1 MNLSVILP
9 LASRSGRLFRLL
21 MWVLIIT
28 AAGFSFLLL
37 SLRYWLLPEIEQYRE
52 NIASAISHASGQ
64 NVTIGGI
71 NANWDGFRP
80 HMRLRT
86 IKVHDKEGNIT
97 LLLHQLEGT
106 LSWLS
111 LLHGELQFREIVIEQ
126 PDLIVRRDVAGAIH
140 VAGFAF
146 NRQLTGDENG
156 FSDWLLRQRQVI
168 INNANILWQD
178 DQRDAPELELL
189 VNLRLENRGN
199 HHRFGIRATP
209 PAELAAQLDMRGDFT
224 GESLNIP
231 EQWQGQ
237 LFAQIDHADI
247 AAWRAW
253 LPFPPE
259 MKFKRGIGALR
270 MWAGIDGTDM
280 RKLTVD
286 MRLHNVKTQLAED
299 LPELNLI
306 RLKGR
311 IGWKK
316 INDGTKEAVEL
327 SARGL
332 SASVGEKRELQPV
345 NLLLQMI
352 SSRGR
357 KHGGGIL
364 NIDKL
369 NLDTFAYLADYLPIS
384 QPMRDQLGKVSPRG
398 ELHYMQAKW
407 DGEWPTPEYFSAKG
421 GFANVSMKKSGTLP
435 AFSGIT
441 GNIDISERGGTL
453 NLNSQQVRLELPD
466 VLHEPLVL
474 GTLTG
479 QASWNFLAE
488 EDSIAFQF
496 NNISFSNPH
505 AAGLAYGSYRFIPGK
520 PGLVDLAAHLTRAD
534 ARYLGRYMPV
544 TANRNFQGGLYK
556 LMVAGEFLD
565 ARLQLKGDLADF
577 PFVRRDSG
585 IFRLQMK
592 ASGLALDHI
601 PGWPRIENISGNL
614 QFHGGR
620 MEIDASQADIL
631 DVELSK
637 VKLYIADI
645 TAADAT
651 LESEGE
657 ASGATNEFI
666 KFAAKSNG
674 DSYAS
679 SLANDIGFTGNG
691 KLLFKLDIPLNRPGD
706 IKLTGSYQFLDNQI
720 DLGKRIPNLGK
731 VNGVLTFSD
740 SKIESE
746 NITAQFLGGTVA
758 VSSASMPGGGIRL
771 SATGKAN
778 LDNLIPPAQSRNI
791 GPSQLSWTRYL
802 SGGTDW
808 RAVVQIHNKLVDV
821 SVDSSLQGITSNLP
835 EPFSKVATDVT
846 PLHFER
852 KAVSLDRDVLNL
864 SYGGLVKAK
873 VKRLRDNASNYQV
886 ERGIV
891 SFGTTPLLL
900 PEKMGISVRGTLPL
914 LDLDQ
919 WRSVL
924 KQLSSEAEPSLN
936 PTAIDLRVGAADFLG
951 KRLNDISLNASKDDG
966 LWHSTVTSRE
976 IKGGIS
982 WEPTG
987 NGKVVARLR
996 TLIMPANS
1004 PVSSPDI
1011 VTQTQPLEKNLP
1023 GIDVMADNFIVGEKH
1038 LGSLELIA
1046 NQQDQGWRIEKLH
1059 ITNSDSSLRARGI
1072 WQSHA
1077 IPPRIQA
1084 TITLDAS
1091 DIGNF
1096 LTHLGYPDRVE
1107 RGSGKLEGVLSWNG
1121 LPQSIN
1127 YPTLSGNFKVKARR
1141 GQFPKF
1147 EPGIGRLFGMFDL
1160 RALPRRI
1167 TLDFHD
1173 VFSEGFGFD
1182 DISGDVRIIRG
1193 VAFTDDLRIEG
1204 PAAKIVMDGELN
1216 LETETQK
1223 LHVRVTPSLG
1233 LATPVVGIVSKAL
1246 QNPQSNQYDV
1256 TGTWANPT
1264 VTKILP
1270 EAREYREHER

>member
-1 MNLSVILP
+1 
-9 LASRSGRLFRLL
+9 

-37 SLRYWLLPEIEQYRE
+37 SLRYWLLPEIEQYRK
-52 NIASAISHASGQ
+52 NIASAISQASGQ
-64 NVTIGGI
+64 NVTIGEI

-86 IKVHDKEGNIT
+86 VKVHDKEGNIT
-97 LLLHQLEGT
+97 LLLTQLEGT

-126 PDLIVRRDVAGAIH
+126 PDLIVHRDIAGAIH
-140 VAGFAF
+140 VAGFAL
-146 NRQLTGDENG
+146 NQELSEDENG
-156 FSDWLLRQRQVI
+156 FSDWLLRQRHVS
-168 INNANILWQD
+168 INNANILWRD
-178 DQRDAPELELL
+178 DKRGAPELELL
-189 VNLRLENRGN
+189 VNLHLENRGN
-199 HHRFGIRATP
+199 RHRFGVRATP
-209 PAELAAQLDMRGDFT
+209 PAELAGQLDMRGDFT

-231 EQWQGQ
+231 EQWRGK

-247 AAWRAW
+247 AAWRPW

-259 MKFKRGIGALR
+259 LKFNRGIGALR
-270 MWAGIDGTDM
+270 MWAGFETNI

-286 MRLHNVKTQLAED
+286 MHLHNVKTQLAED

-332 SASVGEKRELQPV
+332 SASAGEKRELLPV
-345 NLLLQMI
+345 NLLLQL
-352 SSRGR
+352 SSP
-357 KHGGGIL
+357 HGGKYGSGIL
-364 NIDKL
+364 NIEKL

-384 QPMRDQLGKVSPRG
+384 QSLQEQLGKVSPRG
-398 ELHYMQAKW
+398 ELHYLRAKW
-407 DGEWPTPEYFSAKG
+407 DGEWPTPEYFSATGK
-421 GFANVSMKKSGTLP
+421 FANVSMEKSGTLP
-435 AFSGIT
+435 AFSGVT
-441 GNIDISERGGTL
+441 GDVDVNERGGTL
-453 NLNSQQVRLELPD
+453 NLNSQQVTLELPD
-466 VLHEPLVL
+466 VFQEPLML
-474 GTLTG
+474 DTLIG
-479 QASWNFLAE
+479 QASWIFLSE
-488 EDSIAFQF
+488 KDSIAFKF
-496 NNISFSNPH
+496 NDISFSNPH
-505 AAGLAYGSYRFIPGK
+505 ATGLAYGSYHLIPGK
-520 PGLVDLAAHLTRAD
+520 PGVVDLAAHLTRAD
-534 ARYLGRYMPV
+534 ARSLGRYTP
-544 TANRNFQGGLYK
+544 TANRNIHDWLNKSIVG
-556 LMVAGEFLD
+556 GEFLD
-565 ARLQLKGDLADF
+565 ARLHVKGDLGDF

-585 IFRLQMK
+585 IFRLQTK
-592 ASGLALDHI
+592 ASRVTLDQI
-601 PGWPRIENISGNL
+601 PGWPRIEGISGNL
-614 QFHGGR
+614 RFHGSR
-620 MEIDASQADIL
+620 MEIETSHASIL

-637 VKLYIADI
+637 VRLHIADI
-645 TAADAT
+645 TASDT
-651 LESEGE
+651 ILEAGGE
-657 ASGATNEFI
+657 ASGATQEFI
-666 KFAAKSNG
+666 KFAAKNKG

-679 SLANDIGFTGNG
+679 GLANDISVIGEG
-691 KLLFKLDIPLNRPGD
+691 KLLFQLDIPLNRQGD
-706 IKLTGSYQFLDNQI
+706 IKLAGSYQFLDNQI
-720 DLGKRIPNLGK
+720 DLGRHIPNLGK
-731 VNGVLTFSD
+731 VNGILTFTD
-740 SKIESE
+740 SKIGVE
-746 NITAQFLGGTVA
+746 NITAYFLGGPVA
-758 VSSASMPGGGIRL
+758 LSSASMPGGSIRL

-778 LDNLIPPAQSRNI
+778 LDNLTPPSQSKTV
-791 GPSQLSWTRYL
+791 GPSQSWTRYL

-808 RAVVQIHNKLVDV
+808 RATIHVHNNKLVDL

-835 EPFSKVATDVT
+835 EPFSKPATDVA

-852 KAVSLDRDVLNL
+852 KADSDGDILNL
-864 SYGGLVKAK
+864 SYGTVVKARI
-873 VKRLRDNASNYQV
+873 KRLRDNATNYRV
-886 ERGIV
+886 DRGV
-891 SFGTTPLLL
+891 VNFGTTPLLS

-914 LDLDQ
+914 LDMDQ
-919 WRSVL
+919 WRNLL
-924 KQLSSEAEPSLN
+924 KQVSGEAESSLDATSIN
-936 PTAIDLRVGAADFLG
+936 LHIGALDFLG
-951 KRLNDISLNASKDDG
+951 KRLNDISLNASKTNG
-966 LWHSTVTSRE
+966 LWHSTVGSRE

-982 WEPTG
+982 WEPAG
-987 NGKVVARLR
+987 HGKVVARLR
-996 TLIMPANS
+996 TLIMPADS
-1004 PVSSPDI
+1004 PANPAM
-1011 VTQTQPLEKNLP
+1011 VTQTQHQEKSLP

-1046 NQQDQGWRIEKLH
+1046 NQQDQGWRVEKLH
-1059 ITNSDSSLRARGI
+1059 ITNSDSSLIARGI
-1072 WQSHA
+1072 WQSRA

-1091 DIGNF
+1091 DIGRF
-1096 LTHLGYPDRVE
+1096 LTNLGYPDRVK

-1121 LPQSIN
+1121 RPQSIN

-1141 GQFPKF
+1141 GQFPKL
-1147 EPGIGRLFGMFDL
+1147 EPGIGRLFGVFDL

-1223 LHVRVTPSLG
+1223 LHVKVTPSLG

-1246 QNPQSNQYDV
+1246 QNPQSKQYDV

-1270 EAREYREHER
+1270 ETHEYREHEQ